1 MKTRNQFIVI
11 AVLAVLG
18 GVAWHYKDTFLVG
31 AQTQRQ
37 SAAGRPIPVQTV
49 KARTGSI
56 TETLEAVGT
65 ALSNEA
71 VTITTKTAGIVV
83 KVSFNE
89 GQSVKSGQLLAELD
103 GREAVAELEAT
114 RAAVQIARQ
123 NYDRAA
129 KLLGT
134 QAVSQARMDELSS
147 LLTAA
152 TARVKVQEAR
162 VQDLRIVAP
171 FNGKIGIRRVSIGAF
186 VPPGAVVTTLDDV
199 DVIKLNFL
207 VPETVLAHLKSG
219 AAVKAR
225 SEAYPNRDFTGVVRT
240 IDTRIDP
247 TTRAVE
253 ARAELPNPDNAL
265 KPGLFM
271 TVTLSL
277 ARRDNT
283 VIVPEESLIPLG
295 GRQFVFVVKGG
306 KALRTE
312 VQVGQRIP
320 GEVEI
325 LSGVAVGDDIVT
337 AGIQKIRDGSIVQ
350 ASPRPVPTS

>member
-11 AVLAVLG
+11 AVLAALG
-18 GVAWHYKDTFLVG
+18 GAGWYYKDMFLAG

-37 SAAGRPIPVQTV
+37 SAAGRPVPVQTV
-49 KARTGSI
+49 KARAGSV
-56 TETLEAVGT
+56 TETVEAVGT

-71 VTITTKTAGIVV
+71 VTITTKTAGIVA

-89 GQSVKSGQLLAELD
+89 GQAVKSGQLLAELD
-103 GREAVAELEAT
+103 GREAVAELEAA
-114 RAAVQIARQ
+114 RATVQIARQ

-134 QAVSQARMDELSS
+134 QAVSQARMDELSA
-147 LLTAA
+147 LLSAA
-152 TARVKVQEAR
+152 QARVKVQEAR

-171 FNGKIGIRRVSIGAF
+171 FSGKIGIRRVSIGAF

-225 SEAYPNRDFTGVVRT
+225 SEAYPDRDFTGVVRT

-247 TTRAVE
+247 TTRSVE
-253 ARAELPNPDNAL
+253 ARAELPNPDGAL

-277 ARRDNT
+277 GRRDNA
-283 VIVPEESLIPLG
+283 VIVPEESLIPVG
-295 GRQFVFVVKGG
+295 SRQFVFVVKGG

-312 VQVGQRIP
+312 VQVGQRIT

-325 LSGVAVGDDIVT
+325 RSGVAVGDDIVT

>member
-11 AVLAVLG
+11 AVLAALSG
-18 GVAWHYKDTFLVG
+18 AGWYYKDMFLVG

-37 SAAGRPIPVQTV
+37 GGAGRPVPVQTV
-49 KARTGSI
+49 KARTGPI

-65 ALSNEA
+65 ALANEA
-71 VTITTKTAGIVV
+71 ITVTTKTAGIVA
-83 KVSFNE
+83 KVSFTE
-89 GQSVKSGQLLAELD
+89 GQAVRSGQVLVELD
-103 GREAVAELEAT
+103 GREANAELEAA
-114 RAAVQIARQ
+114 RAAVVIARQ

-147 LLTAA
+147 QLSAVQ
-152 TARVKVQEAR
+152 ARVKVQEAR

-171 FNGKIGIRRVSIGAF
+171 FGGKIGIRRVSIGAF

-199 DVIKLNFL
+199 ETIKLNFL
-207 VPETVLAHLKSG
+207 VPETVLVHLKPG
-219 AAVKAR
+219 AVVKAR
-225 SEAYPNRDFTGVVRT
+225 SEAFVNREFTGAVRT
-240 IDTRIDP
+240 IDTRIDT
-247 TTRAVE
+247 TTRSVE
-253 ARAELPNPDNAL
+253 ARAELPNVDGAL

-277 ARRDNT
+277 ARRENA
-283 VIVPEESLIPLG
+283 VIVPEEALIPVG
-295 GRQFVFVVKGG
+295 SRQFVFIVKAG

-325 LSGVAVGDDIVT
+325 LSGVSLGDDIVT